1 VITVVLVDDHHATRV
16 LLRQFIELDGRLA
29 VVGEAATGREAIAV
43 VGREHPD
50 AVILD
55 QEMPEMTGTQA
66 LPELVRILP
75 PVIIVMYSSDPRIK
89 TKEFALEAGA
99 HAYFAKG
106 DPVDD
111 LLDAVVALT
120 S

>member
-1 VITVVLVDDHHATRV
+1 VITVVLVDDHRATRV
-16 LLRQFIELDGRLA
+16 LLRQFIELDGRLT
-29 VVGEAATGREAIAV
+29 VVGEAATGREAIEV

-66 LPELVRILP
+66 LSELVRIVP
-75 PVIIVMYSSDPRIK
+75 PIVIVMFSNDLRIK
-89 TKEFALEAGA
+89 TEQFALEAGA

-106 DPVDD
+106 DPVEDV
-111 LLDAVVALT
+111 LEAVVALT

>member
-1 VITVVLVDDHHATRV
+1 MITVVLVDDLRATRV

-29 VVGEAATGREAIAV
+29 VIGEATTGREAIEV

-66 LPELVRILP
+66 LPELVRIVP
-75 PVIIVMYSSDPRIK
+75 PIIIVMYSSDQRIK
-89 TKEFALEAGA
+89 TQQFALEAGA

-106 DPVDD
+106 DPIDD
-111 LLDAVVALT
+111 VLDAVVALT